1 MSAGSEQPRVGNSG
15 FGSVGGKAPENA
27 FQMRNPAPKR
37 SSPRVSSD
45 KEVNRDGKQHR
56 PPRADAWL
64 SAGTCVRV
72 RGCAR
77 VPAGMRAGSCV
88 VHVHFSL
95 LLTLASLQ
103 CKDQT
108 FFFFFPSFLLNMPNR
123 KRT

>member
-45 KEVNRDGKQHR
+45 KEVNKDGKQHR

-64 SAGTCVRV
+64 SAGTCE
-72 RGCAR
+72 R

-108 FFFFFPSFLLNMPNR
+108 FFFSLLFC
-123 KRT
+123 